1 MKRILF
7 ASVPL
12 DGHFN
17 PLTGLAVHLKSQ
29 GYDVRWYTGNTFAEK
44 LEKMEIPHFP
54 FRKATEVTQENL
66 EDVFPERQ
74 NYKTQIGKVKFDM
87 INYFIRKA
95 PDYFADLEAIYRE
108 FPFDLLICDM
118 LFIASAPVQH
128 KLGVPVVCI
137 GIAPL
142 ASTSV
147 DLPPPGLGLTPSIGF
162 FGKNKQAFLRF
173 LTQHVIFREIT
184 AVYNRVLGN
193 YGIAPNSRVFID
205 TQIRRADLYLQSGTP
220 GFDYERSDWPANVRF
235 VGPLLPHRF
244 YRPRP
249 FAHEA
254 KLQHY
259 KKVILVTQ
267 GTVERDVEKII
278 VPTLEAF
285 KDFPYLIIVT
295 TGGSPQTNRLRARY
309 LHKNIVIEPFL
320 DFNLLMPYADVFV
333 TNGGYGG
340 VLLSITH
347 QVPMVTAGLHEAKNE
362 ITARVG
368 YFKLGIDLKTE
379 TPTPEQI
386 RESVTAVLSDPQYKR
401 NITQFSD
408 EFRRYDTLTL
418 CSRYIAE
425 VLEKN
430 DEL

>member
-1 MKRILF
+1 MKSKRILF

-12 DGHFN
+12 EGHFN
-17 PLTGLAVHLKSQ
+17 PLTGLAVHLKNE
-29 GYDVRWYTGNTFAEK
+29 GYDVRWYTGPIFAEK
-44 LEKMEIPHFP
+44 LEKMKIPHFP

-66 EDVFPERQ
+66 EDVFPERRRH
-74 NYKTQIGKVKFDM
+74 KSQIGKVKFDM
-87 INYFIRKA
+87 IHYFILKT
-95 PDYFADLEAIYRE
+95 PDYFADLEDIHRE
-108 FPFDLLICDM
+108 FPFDLLVCDM
-118 LFIASAPVQH
+118 LFIASTLVQH
-128 KLGVPVVCI
+128 KLSVPVVCI

-142 ASTSV
+142 GSTSV
-147 DLPPPGLGLTPSIGF
+147 DLPPPGLGMTPSTGF
-162 FGKNKQAFLRF
+162 FGKNKQALLRF
-173 LTQHVIFREIT
+173 LVQHVIFREIT
-184 AVYNRVLGN
+184 AVYNRMLGN
-193 YGIAPNSRVFID
+193 YGVRPNPNVFID

-220 GFDYERSDWPANVRF
+220 GFDYERSDWPTNLRF
-235 VGPLLPHRF
+235 VGPLLPHQF
-244 YRPRP
+244 QQNRP
-249 FAHEA
+249 FLHET

-278 VPTLEAF
+278 VPTLEAL

-309 LHKNIVIEPFL
+309 LQKNVIIEPFL
-320 DFNLLMPYADVFV
+320 DFNRIMPYADVFV

-347 QVPMVTAGLHEAKNE
+347 QVAMVTAGLHEVKNE

-379 TPTPEQI
+379 TPTPDQI

-401 NITQFSD
+401 NITRLSD
-408 EFRRYDTLTL
+408 EFRRYDTFGL
-418 CSRYIAE
+418 CSRYIGE
-425 VLEKN
+425 VLEKK
-430 DEL
+430 

>member
-1 MKRILF
+1 MKTKRILI

-17 PLTGLAVHLKSQ
+17 PLTGLAVFLKNQ

-44 LEKMEIPHFP
+44 LKKMDIPHFP

-66 EDVFPERQ
+66 DDVFPKRRQ
-74 NYKTQIGKVKFDM
+74 HKSQISKMKFDM
-87 INYFIRKA
+87 INYFILKT
-95 PDYFADLEAIYRE
+95 PDYFEDLQAIHQQ
-108 FPFDLLICDM
+108 FSFDLLICDM
-118 LFIASAPVQH
+118 LFIASTLVQH

-142 ASTSV
+142 PSTSV
-147 DLPPPGLGLTPSIGF
+147 DLAPPGLGMTPSGGF
-162 FGKNKQAFLRF
+162 FGRIKQDFLRF
-173 LTQHVIFREIT
+173 LTQHVIFREVT
-184 AVYNRVLGN
+184 AVYNRMLAD
-193 YGIAPNSRVFID
+193 YGINPKPEVFID

-220 GFDYERSDWPANVRF
+220 GFDYSRSDLPANVRF
-235 VGPLLPHRF
+235 VGPLLPHNFRQA
-244 YRPRP
+244 RP
-249 FAHEA
+249 FLHES
-254 KLQHY
+254 KLQQY

-285 KDFPYLIIVT
+285 KDFPFLIIAT
-295 TGGSPQTNRLRARY
+295 TGGSPQTNRLRARF
-309 LHKNIVIEPFL
+309 LQKNIIISEFL
-320 DFNLLMPYADVFV
+320 DFNQIMPYADVFV

-347 QVPMVTAGLHEAKNE
+347 QVPMVTAGLHEVNNE

-379 TPTPEQI
+379 TPTPRQI
-386 RESVTAVLSDPQYKR
+386 RESVNLVLTDNQYKR
-401 NITQFSD
+401 NVSRLSD
-408 EFRRYDTLTL
+408 EFRRYDTLAL
-418 CSRYIAE
+418 CGRYVAE
-425 VLEKN
+425 VLSEW
-430 DEL
+430 D